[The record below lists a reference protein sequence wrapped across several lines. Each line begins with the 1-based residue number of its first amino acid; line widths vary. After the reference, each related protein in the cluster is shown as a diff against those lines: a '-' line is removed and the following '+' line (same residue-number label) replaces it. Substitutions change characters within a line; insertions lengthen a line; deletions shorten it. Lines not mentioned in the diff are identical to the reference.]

1 MKFTKSE
8 MQHELLK
15 FMSLLGQHVAA
26 LYGARDPAWANEDAI
41 TQSPVWNAMG
51 ELYDYGVMG
60 IPTGDL
66 VPGNRIN
73 GIHAHVEMFLR
84 AFDTAR
90 AKIFLEAGD
99 NEAPRL
105 CLLTVQIAVAR
116 MVLDGGER
124 YTDYGVSEH
133 GILQGDT
140 GYLTFSEIAMLA
152 NMDERSVRNAAN
164 PKLSNPLKTELKGTR
179 SLVNIEEAGRWLAGR
194 KGFRASKPYDGPPVK
209 RAPEFDINLTLEQ
222 AMHIE
227 QKAQEAGVSFG
238 EYLKAMLYKAS
249 CQVPAG
255 YKRAS

>member
-15 FMSLLGQHVAA
+15 FMSLFGQHVSA
-26 LYGARDPAWANEDAI
+26 LYGARDLAWANEDAI
-41 TQSPVWNAMG
+41 THSPVWRAMG

-84 AFDTAR
+84 ALDTAR
-90 AKIFLEAGD
+90 AKIFLEAGE
-99 NEAPRL
+99 NEAPRR
-105 CLLTVQIAVAR
+105 CLFTVQIAVAR

-124 YTDYGVSEH
+124 YTDYGASEH

-140 GYLTFSEIAMLA
+140 GYLTFSEIAILA

-164 PKLSNPLKTELKGTR
+164 PKLSNSLKTELKGVR

-194 KGFRASKPYDGPPVK
+194 KGFTASKLYAGSAVK
-209 RAPEFDINLTLEQ
+209 RAPEFDIHIKPEQ

-227 QKAQEAGVSFG
+227 QKAQEAGVSFE
-238 EYLKAMLYKAS
+238 EYFNALLLKASQGVMK
-249 CQVPAG
+249 
-255 YKRAS
+255 

>member
-105 CLLTVQIAVAR
+105 CLFTVQIAVAR

-124 YTDYGVSEH
+124 YTDYGASEH

-164 PKLSNPLKTELKGTR
+164 PKLSNTLKTELKGTR

-194 KGFRASKPYDGPPVK
+194 KGFTPTKPYEGPPVN
-209 RAPEFDINLTLEQ
+209 RAEEHDVYVTVDEILTISEIAKKMGMPESDAI
-222 AMHIE
+222 
-227 QKAQEAGVSFG
+227 KAYT
-238 EYLKAMLYKAS
+238 YLKHRK
-249 CQVPAG
+249 Q
-255 YKRAS
+255 K